1 LENKKYEKVDG
12 TDRKAH
18 CGLSLSLSIFES
30 AIRVKVFYNLMSW
43 LAGWLAGWM
52 AGWLDGWLAGWLAGW
67 MDGWLGI

>member
-18 CGLSLSLSIFES
+18 CGLSLSLSLSLFFFES
-30 AIRVKVFYNLMSW
+30 AIRVKVFYNLMCW

-52 AGWLDGWLAGWLAGW
+52 NGWESNS
-67 MDGWLGI
+67 